1 MRIAKLVTLTAAATL
16 VVATT
21 AGCGGGDDDTEPAP
35 TTAATTNADGTTVAG
50 TELKIGDKAV
60 VPFDADKED
69 SSQIKLV
76 VSKVDKGKVADLE
89 RFDLDDKAKKSTV
102 YYVHT
107 VVKNL
112 GPEPLSGKQVTLYGK
127 VSEDQVVPPVIF
139 GSTFPLCD
147 YEPLPKKF
155 TKGKVAKGCQVMLA
169 PKHGKISEVQWR
181 PVDNSEPIS
190 WTVKK

>member
-1 MRIAKLVTLTAAATL
+1 MRIAKFVTLTAAATL
-16 VVATT
+16 VAATT
-21 AGCGGGDDDTEPAP
+21 AGCGGGDDSESAT
-35 TTAATTNADGTTVAG
+35 TTAATTNADGTTVGG
-50 TELKIGDKAV
+50 TELTIGDKAV
-60 VPFDADKED
+60 VPFDADDED
-69 SSQIKLV
+69 SSKIKLV
-76 VSKVDKGKVADLE
+76 VSKVDKGKIADLE
-89 RFDLDDKAKKSTV
+89 RFDLNDKAKESTV

-127 VSEDQVVPPVIF
+127 VSEDEVVPPVIF
-139 GSTFPLCD
+139 ESTFPLCD

-155 TKGKVAKGCQVMLA
+155 TQGKVAKGCQVMLA
-169 PKHGKISEVQWR
+169 PKHGKITEVQWR

>member
-16 VVATT
+16 VAATT

-50 TELKIGDKAV
+50 TELKIGDKAI

-76 VSKVDKGKVADLE
+76 VSKVDKGQVADLE

-127 VSEDQVVPPVIF
+127 VSDEQVVPPVIF
-139 GSTFPLCD
+139 GSTFPMCD

-155 TKGKVAKGCQVMLA
+155 TKGKVAQGCQVMLA